1 MGLTRKNNKRKWKR
15 KKKITIAQKLGAQ
28 AEQKRKTRNE
38 KSEKRTRVDLPKREY
53 VWSIKNELEEVFRS
67 LILENRDS
75 SPMKQIRRRIQK
87 FESISID
94 FKGGSCGGTGSS
106 PLYRF
111 CDNNRAPSLAH
122 LNFYRHGSE
131 QRGALNVSR
140 PAIDWFSRWRP
151 TYITYLFMGGWNKD
165 HDVMKYCRCSFLFRS
180 LWISF

>member
-1 MGLTRKNNKRKWKR
+1 MKKK
-15 KKKITIAQKLGAQ
+15 KKKIPIAQKLGAQ

-75 SPMKQIRRRIQK
+75 SPRKQIRRRIQN
-87 FESISID
+87 FESIFIV
-94 FKGGSCGGTGSS
+94 FKGGSSGGMGSS
-106 PLYRF
+106 SLYRF
-111 CDNNRAPSLAH
+111 RDNRAPSLTH

-140 PAIDWFSRWRP
+140 PAID
-151 TYITYLFMGGWNKD
+151 
-165 HDVMKYCRCSFLFRS
+165 
-180 LWISF
+180 